1 MQMHNKPTDEYKH
14 TCQECG
20 MGFTKASHL
29 LKHKKEHKHTSSAGD
44 KDDDT
49 KATVTG
55 GGGAADEEMPLVKRE
70 VDSDDDGAPTGDDL
84 LNMSSTSN
92 RPKLRPKKEPSD
104 SDKLHPCKVCNK
116 LLTTAAGLQI
126 HMRRHTGNN
135 LSTCY
140 VRVTC
145 SKQQQQQHIK
155 HCLNNIH

>member
-1 MQMHNKPTDEYKH
+1 
-14 TCQECG
+14 

-29 LKHKKEHKHTSSAGD
+29 LKHKKEHKQTSSAGLGAGD
-44 KDDDT
+44 KEDDR
-49 KATVTG
+49 KATVAAGGTG
-55 GGGAADEEMPLVKRE
+55 DEEMPLVKRE

-145 SKQQQQQHIK
+145 SKQQQQQQQQHIK
-155 HCLNNIH
+155 HCLNIHVQYNIH